1 GGFALGERRIIEE
14 GEAHGA
20 FDFEGAVA
28 GEKHRGRVRV
38 DALDRT
44 STTRCMVGEK
54 RKHLLLAL
62 ALAHARHP
70 CAAIIR
76 PPPVMTQL
84 PHVLKRIRLNSLVS
98 SNSCRLG
105 LAWRFARFGRLL
117 HALERAAGS
126 WERRDARQ

>member
-84 PHVLKRIRLNSLVS
+84 PHVLKRIRLNSLRFEQFVS
-98 SNSCRLG
+98 ARASMAICPLWA
-105 LAWRFARFGRLL
+105 LAACSGT
-117 HALERAAGS
+117 GS
-126 WERRDARQ
+126 RIMGEA